1 MNEELIKAISSLL
14 DEKLDPIRADI
25 DVVAKS
31 IHRVEEKI
39 DLLAEGTPEDVLS
52 LLQMMDKKL
61 DSIKKDVEFTYQKA
75 SMNELEINRLKHQQ

>member
-1 MNEELIKAISSLL
+1 MNEELIKAISLLL
-14 DEKLDPIRADI
+14 DEKLDLIRTDLDI
-25 DVVAKS
+25 VAKS

-39 DLLAEGTPEDVLS
+39 DLLAEGIPADVLS

-61 DSIKKDVEFTYQKA
+61 DSIKNDVEFTYQKA